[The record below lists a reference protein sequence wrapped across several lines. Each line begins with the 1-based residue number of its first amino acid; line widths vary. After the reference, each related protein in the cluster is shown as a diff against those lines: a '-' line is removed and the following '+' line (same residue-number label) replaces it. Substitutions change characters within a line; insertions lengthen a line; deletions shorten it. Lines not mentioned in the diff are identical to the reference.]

1 MSDPVHPRV
10 ENIVPI
16 LRVED
21 MSAALHF
28 YVDLLGFTNAPWGS
42 NDFTQVSRDGSC
54 IYLSLPPTTFPWALE
69 MQIEDPD
76 GNVLRI
82 GSDPK

>member
-1 MSDPVHPRV
+1 MALTFTSAAQIRV
-10 ENIVPI
+10 KAAPGSG
-16 LRVED
+16 LGVED
-21 MSAALHF
+21 VELLHQ
-28 YVDLLGFTNAPWGS
+28 S
-42 NDFTQVSRDGSC
+42 
-54 IYLSLPPTTFPWALE
+54 YLAKGIPIRLPPTTFPWALE